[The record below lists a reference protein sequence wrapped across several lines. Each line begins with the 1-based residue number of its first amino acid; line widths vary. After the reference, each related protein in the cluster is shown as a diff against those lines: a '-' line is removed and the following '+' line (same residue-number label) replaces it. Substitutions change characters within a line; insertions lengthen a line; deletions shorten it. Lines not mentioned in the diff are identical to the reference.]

1 MRCALCGRC
10 EALARC
16 TGQEASPSGPARD
29 KNDASDSGPR
39 RRGDAQ
45 IGHAE
50 AAAAAASDGA
60 AAREAAPPRFAGA
73 LDWCAGL
80 DALLAGLG
88 GVALEAAPAG
98 ELRLR
103 LAVHADAAWAP
114 EPGACSP

>member
-1 MRCALCGRC
+1 MPCRW
-10 EALARC
+10 
-16 TGQEASPSGPARD
+16 D
-29 KNDASDSGPR
+29 
-39 RRGDAQ
+39 DAQ

-50 AAAAAASDGA
+50 AAAAAAADGA
-60 AAREAAPPRFAGA
+60 AASEAAPPRFAGA

-80 DALLAGLG
+80 EALLAGLG

-114 EPGACSP
+114 EPGARSK